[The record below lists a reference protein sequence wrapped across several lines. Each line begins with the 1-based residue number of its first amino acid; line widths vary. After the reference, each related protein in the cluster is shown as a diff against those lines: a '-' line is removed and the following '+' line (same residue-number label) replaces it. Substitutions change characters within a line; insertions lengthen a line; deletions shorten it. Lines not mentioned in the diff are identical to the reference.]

1 MSTEETASALPF
13 SERKETHLRLVD
25 GQMGAIGPPE
35 TLFIQKCQVF
45 LRRQVFG
52 LQESMDGVSV
62 CLRAAL
68 LVRTVAEP
76 G

>member
-1 MSTEETASALPF
+1 MSAEEKALTLPF
-13 SERKETHLRLVD
+13 SGRKETHLGLVD

-52 LQESMDGVSV
+52 LQESVDGRERMSQ
-62 CLRAAL
+62 AAL